1 MPSPRSLEVT
11 LSTGLMVKK
20 AKEASA
26 CGTFCNGLGAA
37 IGVAILSYGA
47 RYAYKQGMPES
58 YHKSRMPEQV
68 AVLDVDDSAQLKDVL
83 YSGEPWLIQC
93 YSGLPH
99 EGQWLPRPFRLH
111 QVFLESI
118 GSSELRG
125 IIKAGTLDC
134 EKVLK
139 SNKTLISKFGF
150 VRRTQPLLIYA
161 GGGDRPKQV
170 PAASAA
176 SVYGVSA
183 FVKPKASPRV
193 KVARSQ
199 KALAALCGRRQP
211 CLLSRLAPDS
221 DVLVELARRYRK
233 LEVVSIG
240 SEKQSSLSWGRGDE
254 VGETLEPEEAVF
266 FGKRHS
272 LLRADP
278 DAPKPRKGAK
288 PAPRLLRAHAGEE
301 DVPSLSTFIEAA
313 LAQEPLYWPDDGFV
327 RSPLPTLTALEQP
340 KEKKP
345 KAPKSK
351 KPLDSA
357 AEAERNAKRAK
368 ARAEA
373 QRREEEQRQKL
384 GEQRKQM
391 SEEQRKQRE
400 LERRQQMAE
409 EEEAASNI
417 LEEVDDDADAD
428 GAPEPD
434 ADEEIEEIEEED
446 FEDEDDGTDVMD
458 LDA

>member
-1 MPSPRSLEVT
+1 M
-11 LSTGLMVKK
+11 GKK
-20 AKEASA
+20 AKESSA

-47 RYAYKQGMPES
+47 RYAYKQGMPDS
-58 YHKSRMPEQV
+58 YHKSRMPEHV
-68 AVLDVDDSAQLKDVL
+68 AVLDVDDSKQLKDVL

-93 YSGLPH
+93 YSGLPD
-99 EGQWLPRPFRLH
+99 EGQWLPKPFRLH
-111 QVFLESI
+111 HVFLESL

-139 SNKTLISKFGF
+139 SNKTLISKCGF

-183 FVKPKASPRV
+183 FVKPKADPRV

-199 KALAALCGRRQP
+199 KALEALCGRRQP

-301 DVPSLSTFIEAA
+301 DVP
-313 LAQEPLYWPDDGFV
+313 
-327 RSPLPTLTALEQP
+327 TLTALEQP
-340 KEKKP
+340 KVKKP
-345 KAPKSK
+345 KPQKSK
-351 KPLDSA
+351 QPLDSA

-417 LEEVDDDADAD
+417 LEEVDDDVDAD
-428 GAPEPD
+428 GAHEPD
-434 ADEEIEEIEEED
+434 ADEEIEVIEEED